1 MDLKSLGGSNFGL
14 NLNEVELNILFS
26 CLRESFATIG
36 RNSYP
41 TRIGVPLEVASA
53 LGDELMNLMGR
64 EGLEQ

>member
-41 TRIGVPLEVASA
+41 TRIGVQLEVASA